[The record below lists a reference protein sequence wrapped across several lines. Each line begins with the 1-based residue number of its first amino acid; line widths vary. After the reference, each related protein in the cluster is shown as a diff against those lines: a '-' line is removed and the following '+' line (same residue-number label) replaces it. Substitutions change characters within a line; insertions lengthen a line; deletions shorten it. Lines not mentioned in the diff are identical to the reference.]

1 MTFLGMQITGQQA
14 EFMQHALGIHENNR
28 VSNRNY
34 FLASGRDVEIW
45 TALVDV
51 GYATGQLAPS
61 WVGGGTLFTVT
72 ESGIAIALAMLPKPK
87 KVKRNNHYP
96 QYLNA
101 DCGDTFS
108 EFLLG
113 RRAPLVEHRTNGERY
128 EYRMYREKYC
138 EYYSYLGRDVEGDWS
153 PTQKAAKASYK
164 LALKSAQEKRKQN
177 RSVHDTA
184 QIH

>member
-1 MTFLGMQITGQQA
+1 MQVTQQQA
-14 EFMQHALGIHENNR
+14 ELMQHALGIHENNR

-34 FLASGRDVEIW
+34 FLASGRDVESW
-45 TALVDV
+45 AVLVDA
-51 GYATGQLAPS
+51 GFSTGQPAPS
-61 WVGGGTLFTVT
+61 WVGGGTVFTVT
-72 ESGIAIALAMLPKPK
+72 EAGMAIALAMLPPPK

-113 RRAPLVEHRTNGERY
+113 RRAPLVERRTHGDSY
-128 EYRMYREKYC
+128 QYRMYREKYC
-138 EYYSYLGRDVEGDWS
+138 EYYSYLGRDVEGDWC

-164 LALKSAQEKRKQN
+164 LALKSARDKRKQN
-177 RSVHDTA
+177 RREDDTA
-184 QIH
+184 AIY